1 MKPWSLLLAVAA
13 AAPAHA
19 ASPSAGGDY
28 PSKPIRMLV
37 GYAPGGGPDW
47 AARIVGQ
54 KLTQHFGQT
63 VVVDNRSGANG
74 IIACEMTA
82 RAVPDGYTLMMLA
95 IGQSIASA
103 HGTKLPYD
111 LLTDLVPVSQVI
123 QQPYLIVATTSLPA
137 KTVSELVTL
146 AKSKPGQLSYGSTGV
161 AGSNH
166 LAAEIFSGMAG
177 VRMVHVP
184 YKGSAPALA
193 DVVAGQV
200 NLMFSS
206 IVTGLPLSRS
216 GRLRPIAVTTLKRSA
231 AAPDIPT
238 VAESYPGFEAISW
251 YGVVAPKGT
260 PAAVIDRLQAGI
272 AKGMLAPDVQSRAS
286 AEGSE
291 AISTSPAEFG
301 KFLSNELARF
311 SKVIREAGIKAE

>member
-1 MKPWSLLLAVAA
+1 MKSWPIAAVLMLAGQTHAA
-13 AAPAHA
+13 A
-19 ASPSAGGDY
+19 PSAGGDY

-74 IIACEMTA
+74 IIACDMTA
-82 RAVPDGYTLMMLA
+82 KALPDGYTVMMLA

-123 QQPYLIVATTSLPA
+123 QQPYLVVASNSLPA

-146 AKSKPGQLSYGSTGV
+146 ARSRPGQLTYGSTGV

-166 LAAEIFSGMAG
+166 LASEIFSGMAG
-177 VRMVHVP
+177 IRMVHVP
-184 YKGSAPALA
+184 YKGSAPALS

-200 NLMFSS
+200 NIMFSS
-206 IVTGLPLSRS
+206 IVTGLPLSRA
-216 GRLRPIAVTTLKRSA
+216 GRLRPIAVTTLKRSV

-238 VAESYPGFEAISW
+238 IAETYPGFEAISW

-260 PAAVIDRLQAGI
+260 PAAIVDRLAAGI
-272 AKGMLAPDVQSRAS
+272 AKGMQAPDVQSRAS

-301 KFLSNELARF
+301 QFLHNELARF
-311 SKVIREAGIKAE
+311 SKVIRDAGIKPE